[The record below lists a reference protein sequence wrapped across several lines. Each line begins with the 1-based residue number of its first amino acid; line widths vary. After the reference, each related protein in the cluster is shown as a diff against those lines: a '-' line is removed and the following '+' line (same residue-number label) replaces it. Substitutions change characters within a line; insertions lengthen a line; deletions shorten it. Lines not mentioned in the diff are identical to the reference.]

1 LSTTTSTHDLP
12 TNGGGGAPYR
22 QQQTAKEGRK
32 DYAGCSNPR
41 RVKIYAANANA
52 GNPGNPQQGDVSFKN
67 SALLPQKGKREK
79 KAYDDLFNSIFD
91 EIEKH
96 PNCSDPAQAH
106 QGWDDRYPLVFS
118 FEDEEKEV
126 KEKSE
131 HEMYMEDL
139 WGELDFCLQTIYAE
153 VVPHSLLMVM
163 SFLIELLFIMYWLP
177 LCDCAALL

>member
-1 LSTTTSTHDLP
+1 
-12 TNGGGGAPYR
+12 
-22 QQQTAKEGRK
+22 
-32 DYAGCSNPR
+32 
-41 RVKIYAANANA
+41 
-52 GNPGNPQQGDVSFKN
+52 
-67 SALLPQKGKREK
+67 LLPQKGKREK

-139 WGELDFCLQTIYAE
+139 WGELDFCLETIYAE
-153 VVPHSLLMVM
+153 KVPHSLFMVM
-163 SFLIELLFIMYWLP
+163 SF
-177 LCDCAALL
+177 